1 MALDEESQLHEMSSN
16 NSSSEFIQTL
26 DSSPNQNEHS
36 IEQQQTENVEEEIIP
51 MVQPIP
57 KEDYFSLLE
66 KAVEQHNTS
75 TIAEADETIA
85 YDMSDHEELILARR
99 KEEEESKLN
108 EVDEEEEYVD
118 AQESAPTI
126 SDVIE
131 PMADSGIQNDH
142 VEQLPAQVE
151 CKSGVPA
158 ETATSDDDNEPISRK
173 EMLELFKQL
182 NLSMVSR
189 DEESKNV
196 IVSLRTEVA
205 DLKNELIKVGNIPSQ
220 LHDHIA
226 KTKQQFSNLNASNLI
241 LEEEIKNM
249 KKQLFLFDSK
259 TDTHSVKFPSSQQF
273 DKLLN
278 RVHILET
285 DTKQSTIPLIP
296 PNPTNIMFLDGDSVA
311 QKLNKINLKLDGV
324 VHDQRSNKADIINLA
339 AMAKSGI
346 SPKKNQDAVN
356 NNGDATTTDDLIID
370 CDLLMMFDSNGQ
382 YMDPK
387 KMKNDSQYVR
397 SSTIEDALYFIEN
410 STVQRAPLKVLLNV
424 GLNDISNDDPDPVI
438 ESYKTLVDAIRSL
451 LPTTE
456 IYISSIL
463 HRKDNKFTKTIDKV
477 NGTFGDWDK
486 VSPHV
491 TFIHHT
497 NIINNEKMMYDTKH
511 LTKTGFFAMVT
522 NFKYVMYRILPTFH
536 SPRKGGG
543 NRGGGGYRRYRDNR
557 GGGGPGGGGRGGGHQ

>member
-1 MALDEESQLHEMSSN
+1 M
-16 NSSSEFIQTL
+16 
-26 DSSPNQNEHS
+26 
-36 IEQQQTENVEEEIIP
+36 
-51 MVQPIP
+51 
-57 KEDYFSLLE
+57 
-66 KAVEQHNTS
+66 
-75 TIAEADETIA
+75 
-85 YDMSDHEELILARR
+85 
-99 KEEEESKLN
+99 
-108 EVDEEEEYVD
+108 
-118 AQESAPTI
+118 
-126 SDVIE
+126 
-131 PMADSGIQNDH
+131 
-142 VEQLPAQVE
+142 
-151 CKSGVPA
+151 
-158 ETATSDDDNEPISRK
+158 
-173 EMLELFKQL
+173 
-182 NLSMVSR
+182 
-189 DEESKNV
+189 
-196 IVSLRTEVA
+196 
-205 DLKNELIKVGNIPSQ
+205 
-220 LHDHIA
+220 
-226 KTKQQFSNLNASNLI
+226 
-241 LEEEIKNM
+241 
-249 KKQLFLFDSK
+249 
-259 TDTHSVKFPSSQQF
+259 
-273 DKLLN
+273 
-278 RVHILET
+278 
-285 DTKQSTIPLIP
+285 
-296 PNPTNIMFLDGDSVA
+296 
-311 QKLNKINLKLDGV
+311 KLDGV

-410 STVQRAPLKVLLNV
+410 STVQRAPSKVLLNV